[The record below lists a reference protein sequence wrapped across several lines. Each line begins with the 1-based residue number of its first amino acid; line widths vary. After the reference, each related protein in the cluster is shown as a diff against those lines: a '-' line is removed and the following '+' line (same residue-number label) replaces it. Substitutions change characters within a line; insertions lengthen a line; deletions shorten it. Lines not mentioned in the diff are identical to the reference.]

1 MRLAGINS
9 MEQAN
14 AWMTIFIKDFNHR
27 FARAPHS
34 LKDDHRPLRER
45 HDELD
50 DIFARQKTRKVSK
63 ALTLQYDKVVYLI
76 ESSRSTDR
84 LSGKNIMVYNYPDG
98 TVSIKH
104 CGKAL
109 TYQVFD
115 KLLQVNQ
122 AEVVDNKRLGA
133 ALALAK
139 RSQEERSEILERT
152 RSNQKFSRTAQKR
165 ARQVNP
171 VLLNSQD
178 PDK

>member
-1 MRLAGINS
+1 
-9 MEQAN
+9 MEEAN
-14 AWMTIFIKDFNHR
+14 AWMPTFIEDFNHR

-34 LKDDHRPLRER
+34 LKEAHRSLRES

-76 ESSRSTDR
+76 ESSSTTDR
-84 LSGKNIMVYNYPDG
+84 LVGKNVMIYDYPDG

-104 CGKAL
+104 CGNAL
-109 TYQVFD
+109 PYQIFD
-115 KLLQVNQ
+115 KLRQVNQ

-133 ALALAK
+133 ALAFAK
-139 RSQEERSEILERT
+139 RSQEERSKTLERT
-152 RSNQKFSRTAQKR
+152 RSSKTFSRTAQKK
-165 ARQVNP
+165 ARQVNS
-171 VLLNSQD
+171 VLLNPLP

>member
-1 MRLAGINS
+1 MP
-9 MEQAN
+9 
-14 AWMTIFIKDFNHR
+14 TFIEDFNHR

-34 LKDDHRPLRER
+34 LKEVHRPLRES
-45 HDELD
+45 HEELD

-76 ESSRSTDR
+76 ESSSTTDP
-84 LSGKNIMVYNYPDG
+84 LIGKNVMVYDYPAG

-104 CGKAL
+104 CSNAL
-109 TYQVFD
+109 PYQVFN
-115 KLLQVNQ
+115 KLRQVNQ

-133 ALALAK
+133 ALAVAK
-139 RSQEERSEILERT
+139 RSQEESSETLERT
-152 RSNQKFSRTAQKR
+152 RCSRNFSRTAQKK

-171 VLLNSQD
+171 VLLNSLD